1 MLSVLLV
8 MTVGL
13 GAGSGSVQASEA
25 IGDGETPLSAGEAG
39 NESSAQAE
47 EEAAKAAE
55 ELETSPEELGYVPG
69 EILVVYE
76 DEASGAD
83 KVDAAK
89 AVDGAPSDDEAEF
102 DEGTIATVQISED
115 LTVDTAVEL
124 IEADPAVK
132 YAMPNYLAVPF
143 DEPVVGAASV
153 VSKAMS
159 DYVSQQWFLDYVKA
173 PAAWNLLASQKALKD
188 PAKECV
194 IDTGASLSHPDL
206 KNVINREESIEV
218 VWTDETDIASW
229 QSAPLRGDGYTN
241 GGGEA
246 NDLSGHGTHV
256 AGIIAA
262 ESGNGGV
269 SGVASGGDTAVANEL
284 VDLVAIDAFSLY
296 VKGKDGRWAASATE
310 RDLVFAL
317 EYARDHE
324 CSIVNMSLGFAT
336 SDSKLT
342 ELFEALTTELTE
354 DRNMLIVAA
363 AGNSGMDAP
372 TLPASCSN
380 VMGVISLSDS
390 SGVSSSSASFALGA
404 GKTGTTVRSSF
415 SNYGSWCDIAAPGE
429 AIVSTWRQDGTTDG
443 FGVMSGTSMACPVV
457 AGAAALV
464 RAANPTLSA
473 REVRDVLCN
482 TARDLYT
489 KGFDAQTGHGAVDA
503 EAAVGAALGFAGQE
517 ASQPKEPNQQNSA
530 QSQKPAAPSTS
541 KKGSSVAQQT
551 PKPAGKWIN
560 QSGRWWFKRNN
571 GSYPSNRWEL
581 IDGKWYHFDR
591 FGWMQTGWLKLGR
604 FWYYLSGSG
613 AMRTGWMKQGRTWY
627 YLSDSGA
634 MATGWYKVDGS
645 WYWSDR
651 SGAMASNAWIGNY
664 YVTGSG
670 AMATNRWVGRYHV
683 NADGLWDKT
692 R

>member
-1 MLSVLLV
+1 MKPAKWSPFSKVLSGALSVLLA

-13 GAGSGSVQASEA
+13 GAGSGSVRASET

-39 NESSAQAE
+39 NESSAQTE

-89 AVDGAPSDDEAEF
+89 AVDGTPSDDEAEF

-153 VSKAMS
+153 VSKTMS

-188 PAKECV
+188 PVKVCV

-354 DRNMLIVAA
+354 DGNMLIVAA

-457 AGAAALV
+457 AGTAALV
-464 RAANPTLSA
+464 RAADPTLSA

-489 KGFDAQTGHGAVDA
+489 KGFDAQTGYGAVDA
-503 EAAVGAALGFAGQE
+503 EAAVGSVVGTTGCDDVQLRKKDNGQISDSVPQGALPQWV
-517 ASQPKEPNQQNSA
+517 KE
-530 QSQKPAAPSTS
+530 
-541 KKGSSVAQQT
+541 G
-551 PKPAGKWIN
+551 
-560 QSGRWWFKRNN
+560 GRWWYRHAD
-571 GSYPSNRWEL
+571 GSYTVNAWEL

-591 FGWMQTGWLKLGR
+591 FGWMQTGWLKLGQS
-604 FWYYLSGSG
+604 WYYLSGSG
-613 AMRTGWMKQGRTWY
+613 SMHTGWLNLRDTWY
-627 YLSDSGA
+627 RLDSSGL
-634 MATGWYKVDGS
+634 MVTGWYRIAGQ
-645 WYWSDR
+645 WYWSYR
-651 SGAMASNAWIGNY
+651 SGAMAASRWIGNY
-664 YVTGSG
+664 YVGPSG
-670 AMATNRWVGRYHV
+670 AMATNAWIGRYHV
-683 NADGLWDKT
+683 NASGLWDRTK
-692 R
+692 